1 MNDYKS
7 IRYNQGGKYR
17 KLSPPDTTRMHI
29 KSLQFIKTELIEKKH
44 LKSVVITHHA
54 PSEKSIPIDNKTSEL
69 SPGYASNLEQY
80 IIDMEH
86 YPILWVHGHTHNNI
100 DYYIG
105 NTRVLCNQR
114 GYSPSHLNADFDD
127 DFIVHI

>member
-7 IRYNQGGKYR
+7 IRYNQGGKYQ

-29 KSLQFIKTELIEKKH
+29 KSLQFIKTELIEKKTF
-44 LKSVVITHHA
+44 KISR
-54 PSEKSIPIDNKTSEL
+54 
-69 SPGYASNLEQY
+69 
-80 IIDMEH
+80 H
-86 YPILWVHGHTHNNI
+86 YPILWLHGHTHNNI